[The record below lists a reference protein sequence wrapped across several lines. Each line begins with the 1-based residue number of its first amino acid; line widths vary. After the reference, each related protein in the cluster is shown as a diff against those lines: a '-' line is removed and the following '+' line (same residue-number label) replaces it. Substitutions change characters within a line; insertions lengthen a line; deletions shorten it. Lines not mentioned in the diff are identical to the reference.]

1 MQKELS
7 NIFTPIER
15 SSLDCQKSFALVWFR
30 ITTPSDWLKKT
41 RATLSSNQRYKQN
54 QSWLD
59 RTRFPALCVGYMY
72 LLWNL
77 TGLLDCL
84 CNLWSTRGFGFT
96 TLNWNHSNLKKKMNV
111 INTHSHMGLIKLSW
125 PITSLFLDAAHFYSL
140 IQFSS
145 PLLIACQHIT
155 RVKKQ

>member
-30 ITTPSDWLKKT
+30 ITTPSDWLNKLAPLCHPIRGT
-41 RATLSSNQRYKQN
+41 NETNRDSIALVFSRFASATCICFEI
-54 QSWLD
+54 WLVCWIVYVICD
-59 RTRFPALCVGYMY
+59 RPEVLVSRH
-72 LLWNL
+72 
-77 TGLLDCL
+77 
-84 CNLWSTRGFGFT
+84 SIET
-96 TLNWNHSNLKKKMNV
+96 TLILKKKMNV
-111 INTHSHMGLIKLSW
+111 INTHSHMGLIILSW

-145 PLLIACQHIT
+145 PLLITCQHIT